1 MAGRSCLY
9 QWTNVSIIFSSFGM
23 YFLSMGMV
31 TSFGVMY
38 SALRD
43 QFGSGASE
51 TSWVASLSSGL
62 LLVTGP
68 TAGILEKRF
77 GCRVV
82 AMTGSTLVGVGMVAS
97 TFVPSLHWL
106 YLTYG
111 VIAGVGFGMLYLMG
125 AVTVNLT
132 FDKRRSVA
140 IAIASSGT
148 GCGNIAIPWLTT
160 VWLEGYDWRQ
170 TFLLL
175 AGLGVQ
181 GLVCGAIIGNVH
193 TSGEPRGN
201 HKNVDNDHTTLR
213 AAVSE
218 VLKTKAFLIFSVSGF
233 CTALAFLVPFVMV
246 PELARRRGISAA
258 DVALIFTV
266 SGVSSILGKILVGF
280 IIDIAHINRIWT
292 LSIALLVGGISTI
305 GCAFVYEKWLFIAY
319 GVILGV
325 FTGTFGFLQSVIVV
339 DLLGTKLLG
348 IGFGF
353 LSLFQGIAAI
363 IGPPIAG
370 WISDITSDNTVSFV
384 YAGCLFCLSS
394 LFACAIKT
402 RPGFSKSKMDMR
414 TETQTSSYPNDVLLN
429 RCRRNSSI

>member
-1 MAGRSCLY
+1 
-9 QWTNVSIIFSSFGM
+9 
-23 YFLSMGMV
+23 MV
-31 TSFGVMY
+31 TSFCVMY
-38 SALRD
+38 SELRD
-43 QFGSGASE
+43 QFGSGAAE

-62 LLVTGP
+62 LLVIGP
-68 TAGILEKRF
+68 AAGILEKRF

-82 AMTGSTLVGVGMVAS
+82 AMTGSTLIGVGMVAS
-97 TFVPSLHWL
+97 TFVPSLYWL

-111 VIAGVGFGMLYLMG
+111 IITGVGFGMVHLV
-125 AVTVNLT
+125 ATVTVNLT

-140 IAIASSGT
+140 IAIGSSGS

-160 VWLEGYDWRQ
+160 VWLEEYGWRQ

-175 AGLGVQ
+175 AGIGIQ

-193 TSGEPRGN
+193 TSGESHGN
-201 HKNVDNDHTTLR
+201 HQNADRLSLR
-213 AAVSE
+213 AVVTE
-218 VLKTKAFLIFSVSGF
+218 VLKTKTFLIFSVSGF
-233 CTALAFLVPFVMV
+233 CTSLAYFVPYVMV
-246 PELARRRGISAA
+246 PELAKAKGLSST

-266 SGVSSILGKILVGF
+266 SGVSSILGRILIGF
-280 IIDIAHINRIWT
+280 IVDITHISRICT
-292 LSIALLVGGISTI
+292 LSIALLIGGISTI
-305 GCAFVYEKWLFIAY
+305 GCAFVYDKWLFIAY

-353 LSLFQGIAAI
+353 LTLFHGIAVI

-370 WISDITSDNTVSFV
+370 WISDITSNNTVPFV
-384 YAGCLFCLSS
+384 YAGCLFCLGS

-402 RPGFSKSKMDMR
+402 RADFCESKNDMR
-414 TETQTSSYPNDVLLN
+414 TESQTSSYQDGVPLN
-429 RCRRNSSI
+429 LYRRNNNFVFDTKL